1 MARDGAFGRRRLG
14 NGDSIM
20 ENNNVCAE
28 TNETMASIFFADDK
42 NKLSAKKKAGEDVGG
57 GE

>member
-1 MARDGAFGRRRLG
+1 
-14 NGDSIM
+14 M

-28 TNETMASIFFADDK
+28 TNETMASIFFSPTTK
-42 NKLSAKKKAGEDVGG
+42 TNSRRKKKAGEDVGG